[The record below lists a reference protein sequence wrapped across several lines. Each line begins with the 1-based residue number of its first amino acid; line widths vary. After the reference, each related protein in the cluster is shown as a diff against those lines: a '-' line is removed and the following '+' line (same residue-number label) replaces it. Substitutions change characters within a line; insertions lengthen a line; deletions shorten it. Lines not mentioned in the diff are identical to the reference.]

1 MDDETRAALAR
12 QQAQID
18 ALALVTG
25 RVLARLAEGQPIQRR
40 AFEAALERC
49 ARERPDAESRE
60 VFGYVRACMVMRLRE
75 LEEGLAESAPP
86 DRRALPPLPPKA

>member
-1 MDDETRAALAR
+1 MDETRVALER

-18 ALALVTG
+18 ALGLVIG
-25 RVLARLAEGQPIQRR
+25 RVLAMLAHGQPMQRR

-60 VFGYVRACMVMRLRE
+60 VFQAVRAIMVMRLRE
-75 LEEGLAESAPP
+75 TEEGAAESAPP
-86 DRRALPPLPPKA
+86 DRRRLPPTP